1 MSGQDLYRAEKK
13 QQKTYRVG
21 GEERK
26 SEMQRSA
33 EEERGMAIPFA
44 GVGCLFL
51 RLTLRFDK
59 DILYCPHGEICLG
72 LVNTPGAPYA
82 LGRPSG

>member
-1 MSGQDLYRAEKK
+1 MGRIFIGLRESSKRRAEWEGRREK
-13 QQKTYRVG
+13 
-21 GEERK
+21 
-26 SEMQRSA
+26 EMQRSA

-59 DILYCPHGEICLG
+59 DILYCPHREICLG